1 MKRAFHPP
9 VFLFKHISLSAITF
23 TALLYIF
30 TTVEPTNALMVLLF
44 LFLLFIFL
52 SSFLSFVNCVSKHR
66 EDRRVW
72 YLKEKNF
79 VSLYS
84 LFIFLSLGAVLMIF
98 LSYIKQINYVSV
110 GLVVASTLGGY
121 ILNKKSSAEI

>member
-1 MKRAFHPP
+1 
-9 VFLFKHISLSAITF
+9 
-23 TALLYIF
+23 
-30 TTVEPTNALMVLLF
+30 MVLLF

-52 SSFLSFVNCVSKHR
+52 SSFLSLVTFVIKHR